1 LEPHRQEFRL
11 QAGRVSRFG
20 SGLVKGSNKTG
31 FLRKCPLRT

>member
-1 LEPHRQEFRL
+1 
-11 QAGRVSRFG
+11 VSRFG